1 MGRRGTRLGREMYRE
16 PGRLA
21 GLDVEAERTFAAPV
35 ERDQGELVVP
45 GLELEVRLWRGGA
58 PMQSAH
64 SLAAPAPVRRAVIG
78 APCGCSG
85 SRCPGPPRASPLRK
99 LASDSRPQSRS

>member
-45 GLELEVRLWRGGA
+45 GLELEVGLGRDGLGVYVVDEDLRRRIGRHVEHPRVRLIGSLPGPGGRG
-58 PMQSAH
+58 
-64 SLAAPAPVRRAVIG
+64 
-78 APCGCSG
+78 SG
-85 SRCPGPPRASPLRK
+85 SPRGQQR
-99 LASDSRPQSRS
+99 SDE